1 MRNLCAKRG
10 LAPVIE
16 VDGGVN
22 ASMAA
27 ESAAVGAAA
36 IVAGSAIFGT
46 KDYRAAI
53 GGIRAGAAAG
63 AARS

>member
-1 MRNLCAKRG
+1 
-10 LAPVIE
+10 VIE
-16 VDGGVN
+16 VDGGAN
-22 ASMAA
+22 ASMATEA
-27 ESAAVGAAA
+27 AAVGATA

-46 KDYRAAI
+46 KDYKAAI